1 MKKLL
6 VLLLVAGFAVLMT
19 TGIAIAQTG
28 WTENWDSYVSGTTP
42 YGSWVLGNG
51 TWGPLSGGQSR
62 SPSQSYRITAGA
74 TSRIGRD
81 LGFNPADTAGATL
94 EGWFYDTNGASGSK
108 RSWLGFQ
115 NDFSVDNALVR
126 IGMNNQAQYQVH
138 YYNSGTLVQLNTGL
152 GNETGWHYVKL
163 ELVPAGDGTNW
174 TCNWQINAVNGTPYV
189 GSFTWGWLPA
199 NAKKVVVGYNY
210 SSTYE
215 VDWDDIT
222 VAPNMVIPEPASLL
236 ALGTGLIGL
245 IGIVR
250 RRMA

>member
-6 VLLLVAGFAVLMT
+6 VLLLVAGFTVLMT

-42 YGSWVLGNG
+42 YGPWVLGNG
-51 TWGPLSGGQSR
+51 VWEPLVGGQYQ
-62 SPSQSYRITAGA
+62 SPSQSYRIMGGSV
-74 TSRIGRD
+74 SRIGRD

-138 YYNSGTLVQLNTGL
+138 YWNGALQTVNTGL
-152 GNETGWHYVKL
+152 GNQTGWHYVKL
-163 ELVPAGDGTNW
+163 ELIPAGDGTNW
-174 TCNWQINAVNGTPYV
+174 TCNWQINAVDGTPYV

-245 IGIVR
+245 VGIVR